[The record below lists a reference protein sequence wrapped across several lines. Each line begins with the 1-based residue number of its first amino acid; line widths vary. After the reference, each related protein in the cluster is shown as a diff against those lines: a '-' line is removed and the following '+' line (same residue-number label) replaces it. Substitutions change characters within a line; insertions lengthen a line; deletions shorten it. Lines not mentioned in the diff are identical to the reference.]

1 MSKILNTTQVDAS
14 GARLGLYR
22 EPTESLDAYQ
32 QRVRAALDYGML
44 RHKESFEDSLDY
56 ITANRVKNI
65 FYIEKNPNNNLEKQ
79 SIEFDGVMLRINEE
93 TYNIKEWKFLK
104 DFANLLQIN
113 GFIVT
118 ALDGYSDYLKSK
130 NVLQFTTERHEINYI
145 TPTTELFE
153 LDYVG
158 VKNVVDNNGVY
169 SKETL
174 TNGLDPNYS
183 NWDKEDEKE
192 SFFIEEKNN
201 KTLVLRENKAED
213 TISFDYKKLPIVVK
227 WSVFN
232 YYSLNDANFDYRI
245 KELAKVNLGDEKET
259 PYRLSQEGAKLLNK
273 CYKLSNTYWGK

>member
-1 MSKILNTTQVDAS
+1 MSKIINTTQVDAS

-22 EPTESLDAYQ
+22 EPTESLDSFQ
-32 QRVRAALDYGML
+32 KRVRAALDYGML

-65 FYIEKNPNNNLEKQ
+65 FYVERNPNDSLENQ
-79 SIEFDGVMLRINEE
+79 SIEFDGVMLKINGE
-93 TYNIKEWKFLK
+93 TYNIKEYKFLK
-104 DFANLLQIN
+104 DFATLLEMN
-113 GFIVT
+113 GFEVT
-118 ALDGYSDYLKSK
+118 PLDGYSDYLKTK
-130 NVLQFTTERHEINYI
+130 NVLQFTTGRHEINYI

-169 SKETL
+169 SREEEAPF
-174 TNGLDPNYS
+174 DSQYS
-183 NWDKEDEKE
+183 NWDRAEENE
-192 SFFIEEKNN
+192 SFFIKEQDN
-201 KTLVLRENKAED
+201 KTLVLRENRAED

-227 WSVFN
+227 WSAFN

-245 KELAKVNLGDEKET
+245 KELAKVNQGDEEKT

>member
-1 MSKILNTTQVDAS
+1 MSKIINTTQVDAS

-22 EPTESLDAYQ
+22 EPTESLDSFQ
-32 QRVRAALDYGML
+32 KRVRAALDYGML

-65 FYIEKNPNNNLEKQ
+65 FYVERNPNDSLENQ
-79 SIEFDGVMLRINEE
+79 SIEFDGVMLKINGE
-93 TYNIKEWKFLK
+93 TYNIKEYKFLK
-104 DFANLLQIN
+104 DFATLLEMN
-113 GFIVT
+113 GFEVT
-118 ALDGYSDYLKSK
+118 PLDGYSDYLKTK
-130 NVLQFTTERHEINYI
+130 NVLQFTTGRHEINYI

-169 SKETL
+169 SREEEAPF
-174 TNGLDPNYS
+174 DSQYS
-183 NWDKEDEKE
+183 NWDRAEENE
-192 SFFIEEKNN
+192 SFFIKEQDN
-201 KTLVLRENKAED
+201 KTLVLRENRAED

-227 WSVFN
+227 WSAFN

-245 KELAKVNLGDEKET
+245 KELAKVNENDKEET

>member
-1 MSKILNTTQVDAS
+1 MTKIINTTQVDAS

-22 EPTESLDAYQ
+22 EPTESLDSFQ
-32 QRVRAALDYGML
+32 KRVRAAIDYGML

-65 FYIEKNPNNNLEKQ
+65 FYIEKNPNDILENQ
-79 SIEFDGVMLRINEE
+79 SIEFDGVMLKINGE
-93 TYNIKEWKFLK
+93 TYNIKEYKFLK
-104 DFANLLQIN
+104 NFATLLEIN
-113 GFIVT
+113 GFEVT
-118 ALDGYSDYLKSK
+118 PLDGYSDYLKTK

-169 SKETL
+169 SREEVTPFEPQYSSWNREDDNEGFLIKEQ
-174 TNGLDPNYS
+174 D
-183 NWDKEDEKE
+183 
-192 SFFIEEKNN
+192 N
-201 KTLVLRENKAED
+201 KTLVLRENRAED

-227 WSVFN
+227 WSAFN

-245 KELAKVNLGDEKET
+245 KELAKVNQGDEEET

>member
-93 TYNIKEWKFLK
+93 TYNIKECKFLK

-145 TPTTELFE
+145 TPNTELFE

-183 NWDKEDEKE
+183 NWNKEDEKE

-227 WSVFN
+227 WSAFN

>member
-1 MSKILNTTQVDAS
+1 MSKIINTTQVDAS

-22 EPTESLDAYQ
+22 EPTESLDSFQ
-32 QRVRAALDYGML
+32 KRVRAALDYGML

-65 FYIEKNPNNNLEKQ
+65 FYIEKNPNDSLENQ
-79 SIEFDGVMLRINEE
+79 SIEFDGVMLKINGE
-93 TYNIKEWKFLK
+93 TYNIKEYKFLK
-104 DFANLLQIN
+104 DFATLLEMN
-113 GFIVT
+113 GFEVT
-118 ALDGYSDYLKSK
+118 PLDGYSDYLKTK

-169 SKETL
+169 SREEVTPFEPQYSSWNREDDNEGFLIKEQ
-174 TNGLDPNYS
+174 D
-183 NWDKEDEKE
+183 
-192 SFFIEEKNN
+192 N
-201 KTLVLRENKAED
+201 KTLVLRENRAED

-227 WSVFN
+227 WSAFN

-245 KELAKVNLGDEKET
+245 KELAKVNQGDEEET

>member
-1 MSKILNTTQVDAS
+1 MTKIINTTQVDAS

-22 EPTESLDAYQ
+22 EPTESLDSFQ
-32 QRVRAALDYGML
+32 KRVRAALDYGML

-65 FYIEKNPNNNLEKQ
+65 FYIERNPSNDLENQ
-79 SIEFDGVMLRINEE
+79 SIEFDGVMLKINGDV
-93 TYNIKEWKFLK
+93 YNIKEYKFLK
-104 DFANLLQIN
+104 DFATLLQIN
-113 GFIVT
+113 GFEVT
-118 ALDGYSDYLKSK
+118 ALDGYSEYLKSK

-158 VKNVVDNNGVY
+158 VKNVVDNNGIYRGKIVNAFDPQY
-169 SKETL
+169 S
-174 TNGLDPNYS
+174 S
-183 NWDKEDEKE
+183 WDRADDNEGFLISEQD
-192 SFFIEEKNN
+192 N

-227 WSVFN
+227 WSAFN

-245 KELAKVNLGDEKET
+245 KELAKVNQNDKEET

>member
-1 MSKILNTTQVDAS
+1 MTKIINTTQVDAS

-22 EPTESLDAYQ
+22 EPTESLDSFQ
-32 QRVRAALDYGML
+32 KRVRAAIDYGML

-65 FYIEKNPNNNLEKQ
+65 FYIEKNPNDILENQ
-79 SIEFDGVMLRINEE
+79 SIEFDGVMLKINGE
-93 TYNIKEWKFLK
+93 TYNIKEYKFLK
-104 DFANLLQIN
+104 NFATLLEIN
-113 GFIVT
+113 GFEVT
-118 ALDGYSDYLKSK
+118 PLDGYSDYLKTK

-169 SKETL
+169 SREEVTPFEPQYSSWNREDDNEGFLIKEQ
-174 TNGLDPNYS
+174 D
-183 NWDKEDEKE
+183 
-192 SFFIEEKNN
+192 N
-201 KTLVLRENKAED
+201 KTLVLRENRAED

-227 WSVFN
+227 WSAFN

-245 KELAKVNLGDEKET
+245 KELAKVNQGDEEKT

>member
-1 MSKILNTTQVDAS
+1 MSKIINTTQVDAS

-22 EPTESLDAYQ
+22 EPTESLDSFQ
-32 QRVRAALDYGML
+32 KRVRAALDYGML

-65 FYIEKNPNNNLEKQ
+65 FYIEGNPNNSLKNQ
-79 SIEFDGVMLRINEE
+79 SIEFDGVMLKINGE
-93 TYNIKEWKFLK
+93 TYNIKEYKFLK
-104 DFANLLQIN
+104 DFATLLEMN
-113 GFIVT
+113 GFEVT
-118 ALDGYSDYLKSK
+118 PLDGYSDYLKTK

-169 SKETL
+169 SREEETPF
-174 TNGLDPNYS
+174 DSQYS
-183 NWDKEDEKE
+183 NWNRGDENE
-192 SFFIEEKNN
+192 SFFIKEQDN
-201 KTLVLRENKAED
+201 KTLVLRENRAED

-227 WSVFN
+227 WSAFN

-245 KELAKVNLGDEKET
+245 KELAKVNQGDEEKT